1 MASSSRL
8 VLDTSAIL
16 ALRSDET
23 GARRVEAVLRSAR
36 SGRARVYLSFMTRME
51 LLYRIARDEGQEQA
65 EAAVRLIDATGVQ
78 WVSCEPE
85 ILEEAAR
92 IKAAVGRGRVDRRHR
107 ARARRGSHPQ
117 GPGVQPRRPRTTG
130 EAASVIGRPPPAE
143 HQDPR
148 QRSVRRSASLLR
160 FTVRAR
166 PWMIALPPVGR
177 ARTRTAA
184 SAVHAPPAI
193 AG

>member
-1 MASSSRL
+1 MASSLRL

-92 IKAAVGRGRVDRRHR
+92 IKAAGGLSVADAWIAATALARDAVLIHKDPEFNRAGHVRQEKLHR
-107 ARARRGSHPQ
+107 
-117 GPGVQPRRPRTTG
+117 
-130 EAASVIGRPPPAE
+130 
-143 HQDPR
+143 
-148 QRSVRRSASLLR
+148 
-160 FTVRAR
+160 
-166 PWMIALPPVGR
+166 
-177 ARTRTAA
+177 
-184 SAVHAPPAI
+184 
-193 AG
+193 

>member
-85 ILEEAAR
+85 ILAGHVRQE
-92 IKAAVGRGRVDRRHR
+92 KLRR
-107 ARARRGSHPQ
+107 
-117 GPGVQPRRPRTTG
+117 
-130 EAASVIGRPPPAE
+130 
-143 HQDPR
+143 
-148 QRSVRRSASLLR
+148 
-160 FTVRAR
+160 
-166 PWMIALPPVGR
+166 
-177 ARTRTAA
+177 
-184 SAVHAPPAI
+184 
-193 AG
+193 